1 MRGMKWL
8 VVGMLALGSVAC
20 KKTEI
25 ATDEA
30 AEESSEAAGE
40 EAAGDEA
47 AGEEAAPMAE
57 AAGDTAVPQPERPE
71 NLKAAGERLDGGHD
85 PAVPVSVEE
94 FRPKLVES
102 LCLAYDSCGN
112 MELKSAVAGT
122 FFMAGMSMAS
132 QSPEA
137 LEKFRALMGRIEEAN
152 LPMPRREDCVELFE
166 IVTEET
172 GVDGESLAAS
182 VEAGRVAYDAEQAG
196 KCMGQL
202 GTQSEVCG
210 EYRPMGEEP
219 DMQRLQAMMM
229 QAGPV
234 MEAHYK
240 PCQTMFE
247 GKVATGDSCSF
258 DYECADQR
266 TTCMG
271 EEGKKTCQE
280 VAMMPPGGMPGG
292 GMPGGPAPG
301 GPAPGGPAPGGSAP
315 SAP

>member
-20 KKTEI
+20 KKAEI
-25 ATDEA
+25 ATDET
-30 AEESSEAAGE
+30 AEESSEPAGEEAAGE
-40 EAAGDEA
+40 EAAGDKEEA
-47 AGEEAAPMAE
+47 AGES
-57 AAGDTAVPQPERPE
+57 AVLPPERPE
-71 NLKAAGERLDGGHD
+71 NLKAAGERLEGGHD

-94 FRPKLVES
+94 FRPKFVES

-137 LEKFRALMGRIEEAN
+137 LEEFRALMGRIEEAN

-166 IVTEET
+166 IVTKET
-172 GVDGESLAAS
+172 GLDGESLAAS
-182 VEAGRVAYDAEQAG
+182 VKAGRVAFDAAQAG

-202 GTQSEVCG
+202 GTQSEACG
-210 EYRPMGEEP
+210 EYRPMGDEP

-229 QAGPV
+229 QAGPIL
-234 MEAHYK
+234 EAHYK

-247 GKVATGDSCSF
+247 GKVAAGDACSF
-258 DYECADQR
+258 DYECADER

-271 EEGKKTCQE
+271 EEGQKTCQE

-301 GPAPGGPAPGGSAP
+301 GAPSDAAPGSP
-315 SAP
+315 